1 MHKAF
6 RGISFQLAKVGVIL
20 AFILGLS
27 MSGLQ
32 LYMDFIAQSDTLDT
46 LIDRVSKVIEPPATR
61 AVHTLDDD
69 LSLEVVNSL
78 LAYEFVYDVV
88 IHDELGNVLASGS
101 KPRFQSNT
109 SWITHL
115 VLEESKV
122 YSTEL
127 TSPEYGRGAVG
138 KVVFKVDVNKA
149 MVDFYARSSFVLF
162 SGIVRNS
169 ILSLLLFFA
178 FYQILA
184 KPLLKIIKQISQ
196 INPEHPGDSRLTPP
210 KGNDDNELKDLTFSI
225 NHLLNVV
232 EDFFDKRVEVEN
244 ELRRSE
250 STIRTMI
257 NELPAMVVARDENG
271 VVIFSNHRF
280 ANFCGDTLDGIEG
293 KNIFDFDFLFREQS
307 HLKLKLQDNA
317 QHDEE
322 DHYIEGYFCSHK
334 NEKTFLQVRSNP
346 VFIDGKQAF
355 LIVMYD
361 ISELKAVEERMT
373 YMAYH
378 DTLTGL
384 PNRPHLVER
393 LENELARARR
403 HKYFGAVLFVD
414 LDYFKAINDS
424 LGHPVG
430 DELLRQVAK
439 RLNLCVRTEDMVSRL
454 SGDEFVVVLTVLDS
468 DFDTA
473 CLSAAEVAEKIR
485 VSISE
490 PYQHE
495 DMNLHI
501 SCSIGV
507 KIYSDEDTSGEELL
521 RFADTAMYQVKNHGR
536 NAVEFF
542 NEEMSTK
549 VNKQLVLEGEL
560 HKAYKNNEFELYL
573 QPKYDA
579 ATLKIMGVEALIRWN
594 HPERGMVPPGE
605 FIPQL
610 ESTGL
615 MSSVG
620 YWIIEEGCQ
629 IICKIQEA
637 GLWKEGMRFSVNISP
652 RQLLDTKFVAG
663 IQEILGKYSI
673 PQHSLDFEVTESV
686 AIDNIGNAIAV
697 MNQLLEEEISF
708 SLDDFGTGYSSISYL
723 KQLPVQNLKIDYS
736 FIRDI
741 VDDYSDRVLVE
752 TIMTMGQMLGLKVVA
767 EGVETKEQVEILS
780 RFSCDYYQGFYF
792 SRPLPVA
799 DFLEKLAE
807 DNADELYALTKL

>member
-32 LYMDFIAQSDTLDT
+32 LYIDFLAQSDTLDT
-46 LIDRVSKVIEPPATR
+46 LIKRVSKVIEPPATR

-101 KPRFQSNT
+101 KPRLQSNT
-109 SWITHL
+109 SWITQL
-115 VLEESKV
+115 VLDESKT
-122 YSTEL
+122 YYTKL
-127 TSPEYGRGAVG
+127 ITPEYGRVAVG
-138 KVVFKVDVNKA
+138 EVVFKVDVNNA
-149 MVDFYARSSFVLF
+149 LTDFYARSSVVLL
-162 SGIVRNS
+162 SGVIRNF

-184 KPLLKIIKQISQ
+184 KPLLKIINEISQ
-196 INPEHPGDSRLTPP
+196 INPERPGDSRLSIPQ
-210 KGNDDNELKDLTFSI
+210 GDDNNELKDLTFSI

-232 EDFFDKRVEVEN
+232 EDFFIKRVDVEN

-257 NELPAMVVARDENG
+257 NELPAMVVARDQNG
-271 VVIFSNHRF
+271 LVIFANHRF
-280 ANFCGDTLDGIEG
+280 ADFCGDTLDGIEG
-293 KNIFDFDFLFREQS
+293 KNIFDFDFLFRDQH
-307 HLKLKLQDNA
+307 HLKLQLQDNTPN
-317 QHDEE
+317 DED
-322 DHYIEGYFCSHK
+322 DHYIEGYFCSHN

-346 VFIDGKQAF
+346 VFIDGKHAF

-361 ISELKAVEERMT
+361 ISDLKAVEERMT

-384 PNRPHLVER
+384 PNRPNLVER
-393 LENELARARR
+393 LENEIIRARR
-403 HKYFGAVLFVD
+403 HKYYGAVLFVD
-414 LDYFKAINDS
+414 LDHFKTVNDS

-430 DELLRQVAK
+430 DELLRQVSN
-439 RLNLCVRTEDMVSRL
+439 RLNHCVREEDMVARL
-454 SGDEFVVVLTVLDS
+454 SGDEFVVVLTVLGS
-468 DFDTA
+468 NFDKA
-473 CLSAAEVAEKIR
+473 CLSAAEVAEKLR
-485 VSISE
+485 ESISE

-507 KIYSDEDTSGEELL
+507 KIYADEETSAEELL
-521 RFADTAMYQVKNHGR
+521 RFADTAMYQVKNQGR

-542 NEEMSTK
+542 NDEMSAK
-549 VNKQLVLEGEL
+549 VNRQLILEGEL
-560 HKAYKNNEFELYL
+560 HKAYKNSEFVLHL

-579 ATLKIMGVEALIRWN
+579 NTLKIMGAEALIRWN
-594 HPERGMVPPGE
+594 HPERGVVSPGD

-615 MSSVG
+615 ISSVG
-620 YWIIEEGCQ
+620 YWIIDEGCK
-629 IICKIQEA
+629 IICNIQEA
-637 GLWKEGMRFSVNISP
+637 GLWKEGMRLSVNISP
-652 RQLLDTKFVAG
+652 RQLLDTKLVAG
-663 IQEILGKYSI
+663 IQDILAKYSI
-673 PQHSLDFEVTESV
+673 PPNSLDFEVTESV
-686 AIDNIGNAIAV
+686 AIDNIDNAIAV
-697 MNQLLEEEISF
+697 MNQLLNEGISF

-723 KQLPVQNLKIDYS
+723 KQLPVENLKVDYS

-741 VDDYSDRVLVE
+741 VSDYSDRAMVE
-752 TIMTMGQMLGLKVVA
+752 TIITMGQMLGLKVVA
-767 EGVETKEQVEILS
+767 EGVETKQQLEILS
-780 RFSCDYYQGFYF
+780 SFSCDYYQGFYF
-792 SRPLPVA
+792 AKPLA
-799 DFLEKLAE
+799 ESDFLEKLAA
-807 DNADELYALTKL
+807 DNADVECGLTK